1 MSTCH
6 PSDANIPRLQ
16 RQRRAFHRPMALGCL
31 RWLLLGLA
39 VMAGLPAPA
48 AFLAAARAGLG
59 TAVAAE
65 AAGLSGQFLVAT
77 DELQDPRFV
86 RTVVYVVHHD
96 AGGAMGLIVN
106 RPIGDASLADL
117 LERLGME
124 GKGINAEIL
133 VHFGGPVEPAQG
145 FVLHTT
151 DYATGG
157 TQVVKDGIAVTS
169 QPEILR
175 AIGTGTGPAKA
186 FSPSAMPAGLP
197 ASSKGKSRRG
207 RGRSFRPTRR
217 SCSMSITRR
226 SGSGPWRGGRS
237 ISSASFSPASQNGN
251 SGPSE
256 IDPRL
261 TLAAFALIPTDSP
274 QAPSSLAVYPPLP

>member
-1 MSTCH
+1 LAIGNFASRLRERMSAH
-6 PSDANIPRLQ
+6 SVFRPVRVRSRLQ
-16 RQRRAFHRPMALGCL
+16 YLASLTAIAGLVALG
-31 RWLLLGLA
+31 
-39 VMAGLPAPA
+39 AGLT
-48 AFLAAARAGLG
+48 G
-59 TAVAAE
+59 TKASIGAAVAAE
-65 AAGLSGQFLVAT
+65 AAGLTGQFLVAT
-77 DELQDPRFV
+77 DELQDPRFI

-124 GKGINAEIL
+124 GKGINGEIL

-175 AIGTGTGPAKA
+175 AIGTGTGPR
-186 FSPSAMPAGLP
+186 
-197 ASSKGKSRRG
+197 KS
-207 RGRSFRPTRR
+207 
-217 SCSMSITRR
+217 
-226 SGSGPWRGGRS
+226 
-237 ISSASFSPASQNGN
+237 
-251 SGPSE
+251 
-256 IDPRL
+256 L
-261 TLAAFALIPTDSP
+261 FALGYAGWSP
-274 QAPSSLAVYPPLP
+274 GQLEGEIKAGAWVVVPADEALVFDEHYEKKWERAMARRTINL